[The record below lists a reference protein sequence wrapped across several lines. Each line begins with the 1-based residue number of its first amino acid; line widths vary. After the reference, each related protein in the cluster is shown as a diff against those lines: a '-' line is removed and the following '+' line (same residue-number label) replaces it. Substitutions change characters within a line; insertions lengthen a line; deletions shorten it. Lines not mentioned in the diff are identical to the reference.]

1 MGTTPAPAW
10 QSSPLAQVRNN
21 LDLPRAFLT
30 SAYSGLRDRQI
41 FADLQSYCM
50 FIGYPRSGHSLLG
63 SLLDAHPDAVIAHEA
78 DILRYVQ
85 ARFRR
90 LQVYSLALESSRRY
104 RDKREIVYDY
114 TVPGQWQGTYRR
126 LRVLGD
132 KKGGRSTRRLSGA
145 TALLDRLQA
154 TVGVPTRF
162 IHVARNPFDN
172 ITTIF
177 QRSGPGGSLAAAVA
191 EYLQL
196 CVTVARL
203 RVRLGP
209 GQVLD
214 VRHEALLGAPH
225 LKLLE
230 VCTFLGL
237 EAEPAYLDDC
247 AAILYAAPRRT
258 RHHVPWPPE
267 MVEEVNQ
274 AIDRFDF
281 LHGYAFDDD
290 QPEGP
295 DPSK

>member
-1 MGTTPAPAW
+1 MGTPPAPAW

-30 SAYSGLRDRQI
+30 SAYAGLRDRHI
-41 FADLQSYCM
+41 FADVQSYCM

-78 DILRYVQ
+78 DLLRYVQ

-90 LQVYSLALESSRRY
+90 LQVYSLGLESSRRY

-132 KKGGRSTRRLSGA
+132 KKGGRSTRRLAGD
-145 TALLDRLQA
+145 TRLLDRLEA

-196 CVTVARL
+196 CATVADV
-203 RVRLGP
+203 RVRLSP
-209 GQVLD
+209 GNVLD

-237 EAEPAYLDDC
+237 DAEPGYLDDC

-258 RHHVPWPPE
+258 RHHVPWPAE

-274 AIDRFDF
+274 AIERFDF
-281 LHGYAFDDD
+281 LHGYTFDDD

-295 DPSK
+295 DPGK

>member
-1 MGTTPAPAW
+1 MGTPAAPTW
-10 QSSPLAQVRNN
+10 QSSPLDQVRNN

-30 SAYSGLRDRQI
+30 SAYAGVRDRHV
-41 FADLQSYCM
+41 FAAVQSYCM

-114 TVPGQWQGTYRR
+114 TVPGQWQGRYRR

-132 KKGGRSTRRLSGA
+132 KKGGRSTRRLAGSPG
-145 TALLDRLQA
+145 LLDRLQA

-177 QRSGPGGSLAAAVA
+177 QRSGPGGSLATAVA
-191 EYLQL
+191 EYLRL
-196 CVTVARL
+196 CATVARL
-203 RVRLGP
+203 RARLGP
-209 GQVLD
+209 DQVLD
-214 VRHEALLGAPH
+214 LRHETLLAAPH
-225 LKLLE
+225 VKLLE
-230 VCTFLGL
+230 VCTFLDL
-237 EAEPAYLDDC
+237 DAEPAYLDNC
-247 AAILYAAPRRT
+247 AAILYAVPRRT
-258 RHHVPWPPE
+258 RHHVDWPPE
-267 MVEEVNQ
+267 LVDEVNR
-274 AIDRFDF
+274 AIDQFEF
-281 LHGYAFDDD
+281 LHGYSFDDD
-290 QPEGP
+290 EPRP
-295 DPSK
+295 DPGD

>member
-1 MGTTPAPAW
+1 MGTPAAPAW
-10 QSSPLAQVRNN
+10 QSSPVARVRNN

-30 SAYSGLRDRQI
+30 SAYAGLRDRQI
-41 FADLQSYCM
+41 FADVQSYCM

-63 SLLDAHPDAVIAHEA
+63 SLLDAHPDAAIAHEA

-85 ARFRR
+85 ARFGR

-114 TVPGQWQGTYRR
+114 TVPGQWQGRYRR

-132 KKGGRSTRRLSGA
+132 KKGGRSTRRLAGSPG
-145 TALLDRLQA
+145 LLDRLQA

-172 ITTIF
+172 ITTIL
-177 QRSGPGGSLAAAVA
+177 QRSGPDGSLAAAVA

-196 CVTVARL
+196 CATVAHL

-209 GQVLD
+209 EQVLD

-267 MVEEVNQ
+267 IMQEVNQ
-274 AIDRFDF
+274 AIDRFEF
-281 LHGYAFDDD
+281 LHGYTFDDD

-295 DPSK
+295 DPGD